1 MHYAVNKYTNVVENV
16 VRPAPLCLSCMS
28 SQVSGT
34 CEKRPFTLLAY
45 TKCLTRRLPAGSRR
59 FVFTVHC
66 RGRLRIAVGRNIIS
80 RRTLFA
86 AAIFRSIRPHNTPTV
101 TRAPDK
107 RGAKPIA
114 EGIFLFFFIFFP
126 NAFI

>member
-1 MHYAVNKYTNVVENV
+1 MHYAVNKYTNAVENV

-66 RGRLRIAVGRNIIS
+66 RGRLRIAVGRNIIITTYAVCS
-80 RRTLFA
+80 SDFLLDSA
-86 AAIFRSIRPHNTPTV
+86 AQHPDRHA
-101 TRAPDK
+101 RAWQE
-107 RGAKPIA
+107 RGKTDCGRNIS
-114 EGIFLFFFIFFP
+114 IFLIFFP